1 MLRRIAII
9 VPFLDDA
16 TQRANLIRMGN
27 LLEHGGAILTT
38 AREVS
43 RYALDEFPDLMSID
57 CNAAI
62 VVDQLLATEDVLRAS
77 QFIEKYL
84 PESPV
89 FLHASGDAA
98 NVMRRRLSDLG
109 IGVYAFSRGA
119 GVGGLW
125 NDLVTLINSEGDQFE
140 LGLERLAQGHT
151 HSQLIGLVYEYALRI
166 CVESNSEPSERRSLL
181 SEMNALGLID
191 QSVVTNLLGMSASD
205 FVSEIGRLSTGSR
218 VIPKSAVR

>member
-1 MLRRIAII
+1 MFRRIAII

-16 TQRANLIRMGN
+16 TQRANLTRMGK

-43 RYALDEFPDLMSID
+43 RYALDEFPDLMDID

-62 VVDQLLATEDVLRAS
+62 VVDQLIDKEDVLRAS

-98 NVMRRRLSDLG
+98 NMMRQRLSDVG

-125 NDLVTLINSEGDQFE
+125 NELVTLINSEGDQFE
-140 LGLERLAQGHT
+140 SILKRLSQSHT
-151 HSQLIGLVYEYALRI
+151 ESQFTSLVYEYALRI
-166 CVESNSEPSERRSLL
+166 CVESDSEPAERRSLL

-191 QSVVTNLLGMSASD
+191 ETVVTNLLSMAATD
-205 FVSEIGRLSTGSR
+205 FVSEIGRISTGSR
-218 VIPKSAVR
+218 AT